1 MARRAPTV
9 RRLLPIGLTA
19 IALAGCGGDDEN
31 ATSSG
36 AGTTLPKSTGAGP
49 TSATRSPS
57 DSKSRP
63 PSGGASSPSS
73 NAQPPPTSTSPPG
86 PAVAPREG
94 PIGTPV
100 GRVPRGSAAADRKAV
115 IRTVRTYL
123 RAIARGNGEQACA
136 QLTSGARRR
145 LSRKLAE
152 FAPETAGVECAGLI
166 LLYKGAYR
174 DAIDHPVITGVRVRG
189 NRARA
194 VGPIHQVATLVK
206 KGRLWLISAY
216 GQ

>member
-1 MARRAPTV
+1 MARRAPRV
-9 RRLLPIGLTA
+9 RRLLPIGLIA

-31 ATSSG
+31 TTSSG
-36 AGTTLPKSTGAGP
+36 AGTTLSKSTGAGP

-63 PSGGASSPSS
+63 SSGGASSPS

-174 DAIDHPVITGVRVRG
+174 DAIDHPAITGVRVKG
-189 NRARA
+189 KRARA

-206 KGRLWLISAY
+206 TGRLWLITAY